1 MIGGSANERLPES
14 SSRIVTGINVG
25 TGFLSRAEPTSGPAV
40 ASSQHMIVDDHLT
53 VLLPQNVRSTQ
64 LLRLR
69 TSYASG

>member
-40 ASSQHMIVDDHLT
+40 ASSQIMFAVCGGSSNGSLT
-53 VLLPQNVRSTQ
+53 STCQ
-64 LLRLR
+64 VYSI
-69 TSYASG
+69 TETTYV